1 MIKTLISTFPL
12 SIILINAFGHHGGSR
27 LKVIGGKILKSMF
40 SNKKNWN
47 RIIPSNFSFS
57 ESFRFGLI
65 SSNYLDY
72 EETLSRLLYLRQDK
86 LTDENGYVED
96 EESIPL

>member
-1 MIKTLISTFPL
+1 MLAGAKSEIPKNSAKTAYEILSKLKMIKTLISTFPL

-65 SSNYLDY
+65 S
-72 EETLSRLLYLRQDK
+72 
-86 LTDENGYVED
+86 
-96 EESIPL
+96 